1 MCSPVKIL
9 LTGSSGRVGRAIFGA
24 LAARHDVV
32 GIDRSPFATTRHVAD
47 FTDTRML
54 AKALQGVDAIIHAAA
69 LHAPHVGI
77 FSDSEFQRINVEGT
91 RTLAMLAREAGV
103 RRLVFTSTTAL
114 YGHAIVPGRCTWVD
128 EQTAPQPRTVYH
140 RSKLAAEQWLEGAA
154 GPDLDVRVIRMSR
167 CFPEP
172 PERMMLYRLHRGI
185 DVRDVADAHVAAL
198 TNGGPAFQRYLASG
212 WTPFQREDCEALVTH
227 PRDVLAQRCP
237 QWLAEYDR
245 RGWTLPVVDR
255 IHDARAASVGLQ
267 WRSWRGPET
276 ILEQLAVGS
285 IEVLPDTVRVEDC
298 TIE

>member
-24 LAARHDVV
+24 LAARHEVV

-54 AKALQGVDAIIHAAA
+54 AKALQGVDAVIHAAA
-69 LHAPHVGI
+69 LHAPHVGL

-128 EQTAPQPRTVYH
+128 ELTTPQPRTVYH
-140 RSKLAAEQWLEGAA
+140 RSKLAAEQWLEEAA

-198 TNGGPAFQRYLASG
+198 TNDGPAFQRYLVSG

-245 RGWTLPVVDR
+245 RGWSLPVVDR

-285 IEVLPDTVRVEDC
+285 IEVLPDTARVDDC

>member
-24 LAARHDVV
+24 LAARHEVV

-47 FTDTRML
+47 FTDTCVL
-54 AKALQGVDAIIHAAA
+54 AKALQGADAVIHAAA
-69 LHAPHVGI
+69 LHAPHVGL

-103 RRLVFTSTTAL
+103 QRLVFTSTTAL

-128 EQTAPQPRTVYH
+128 EQTVPQPRTVYH
-140 RSKLAAEQWLEGAA
+140 RSKLAAEQWLEEAA

-172 PERMMLYRLHRGI
+172 PERMLLYRLHRGI

-285 IEVLPDTVRVEDC
+285 IEVLPDTARVADC
-298 TIE
+298 SIE

>member
-1 MCSPVKIL
+1 MCIPVKIL

-47 FTDTRML
+47 FTDTRTL
-54 AKALQGVDAIIHAAA
+54 AKALQGVDAVIHSAA
-69 LHAPHVGI
+69 LHAPHVGL
-77 FSDSEFQRINVEGT
+77 FSDGEFQRINVEGT

-103 RRLVFTSTTAL
+103 QRLVFTSTTAL

-128 EQTAPQPRTVYH
+128 EHTPPQPRTVYH
-140 RSKLAAEQWLEGAA
+140 RSKLAAEHWLEQAA
-154 GPDLDVRVIRMSR
+154 GDALQVRVIRMSR
-167 CFPEP
+167 CFPETP
-172 PERMMLYRLHRGI
+172 DRLLLYRLHRGI

-198 TNGGPAFQRYLASG
+198 VNDGPAFQRYVVSG
-212 WTPFQREDCEALVTH
+212 RTPFLKDDCEALVSR
-227 PRDVLAQRCP
+227 PREVLALRCP

-255 IHDARAASVGLQ
+255 IHDARAASIGLG
-267 WRSWRGPET
+267 WRSQRGPESV
-276 ILEQLAVGS
+276 LAQLAAGS
-285 IEVLPDTVRVEDC
+285 IEVLPDTAQVADC

>member
-1 MCSPVKIL
+1 MCSTVKIL

-24 LAARHDVV
+24 LAARHEVV

-47 FTDTRML
+47 FTDIRML
-54 AKALQGVDAIIHAAA
+54 AKVLQGVDAVIHAAA
-69 LHAPHVGI
+69 LHAPHVGL

-128 EQTAPQPRTVYH
+128 EQTTPQPRTVYH
-140 RSKLAAEQWLEGAA
+140 RSKLAAEQWLEEAA

-172 PERMMLYRLHRGI
+172 PERMVLYRLHRGI

-198 TNGGPAFQRYLASG
+198 TNHGPEFQRYLVSG

-245 RGWTLPVVDR
+245 RGWSLPVVDR

-285 IEVLPDTVRVEDC
+285 IEVLPDTARVDDC

>member
-24 LAARHDVV
+24 LAARHEVV

-47 FTDTRML
+47 FTDIRML
-54 AKALQGVDAIIHAAA
+54 AKVLQGVDAVIHAAA
-69 LHAPHVGI
+69 LHAPHVGL

-114 YGHAIVPGRCTWVD
+114 YGYAIVPGRCTWVD
-128 EQTAPQPRTVYH
+128 EQTTPQPRTVYH
-140 RSKLAAEQWLEGAA
+140 RSKLAAEQWLEEAA

-198 TNGGPAFQRYLASG
+198 TNDGPAFQRYLVTG
-212 WTPFQREDCEALVTH
+212 WTPFQREDCEALVTR

-245 RGWTLPVVDR
+245 RGWSLPVVDR

-285 IEVLPDTVRVEDC
+285 IEVLPDTARIDDC

>member
-1 MCSPVKIL
+1 MCIPVKIL

-47 FTDTRML
+47 ITDTRTL
-54 AKALQGVDAIIHAAA
+54 VKVLEGVDAVIHAAA
-69 LHAPHVGI
+69 LHAPHVGL

-91 RTLAMLAREAGV
+91 RTLAMHAREAGV

-128 EQTAPQPRTVYH
+128 EGTTPLPRTVYH
-140 RSKLAAEQWLEGAA
+140 RSKLAAEHWLEEAA
-154 GPDLDVRVIRMSR
+154 GPELDVRVIRMSR

-172 PERMMLYRLHRGI
+172 PERMLLYRLHRGV

-198 TNGGPAFQRYLASG
+198 TNDGPAFQRYLASG

-227 PRDVLAQRCP
+227 PREVLAQRCP

-255 IHDARAASVGLQ
+255 IHDPRAASVGLQ
-267 WRSWRGPET
+267 WRSWRGPEA
-276 ILEQLAVGS
+276 ILTQLAAGS
-285 IEVLPDTVRVEDC
+285 IEVLPDTARVEDC